1 MTLVY
6 ALYKR
11 KIPVMLTMLADA
23 TSNQLPPDDTAI
35 LFAYDNVVIL

>member
-11 KIPVMLTMLADA
+11 GIPVMLTMLAYA
-23 TSNQLPPDDTAI
+23 ASNQLPPDDAAI
-35 LFAYDNVVIL
+35 LFAYDNVIIF